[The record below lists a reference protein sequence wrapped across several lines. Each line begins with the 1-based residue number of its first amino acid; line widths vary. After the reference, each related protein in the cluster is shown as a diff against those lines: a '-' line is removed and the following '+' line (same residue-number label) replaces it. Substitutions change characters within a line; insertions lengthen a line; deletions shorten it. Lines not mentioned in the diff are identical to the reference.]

1 VLGNGCK
8 RRGRPVGTIEKLES
22 HSHMLPYESN
32 VDRPFRDAS
41 LIKTPTQSGSCR
53 ILGYFRRVPPGQ
65 FAAYTLSLMLTRM
78 GGCRTYMAT
87 LFLT

>member
-1 VLGNGCK
+1 
-8 RRGRPVGTIEKLES
+8 
-22 HSHMLPYESN
+22 MLPYESN

-41 LIKTPTQSGSCR
+41 LIKTPTQHFV
-53 ILGYFRRVPPGQ
+53 LGYFRRVPPGQ
-65 FAAYTLSLMLTRM
+65 LAAYTLSLMLTRM